1 MILLYAFS
9 NPWGTNISRRTFSDL
24 QKQINNFQNI
34 RYQTIFG
41 HPRTFFQK
49 YIPNDSYDLII
60 GLGDGG
66 DRLQKISIETI
77 ATNRYGHQP
86 IYEFSPFKLELSLP
100 TLDLVDS
107 SNFQI
112 SEFMGTYNCNFMAY
126 SIQNH
131 INQHKLST
139 QQLFFRLPKRATS
152 ALLAFQLANLLTANQ
167 IIK

>member
-1 MILLYAFS
+1 MLYEVI
-9 NPWGTNISRRTFSDL
+9 T
-24 QKQINNFQNI
+24 
-34 RYQTIFG
+34 
-41 HPRTFFQK
+41 QK

-112 SEFMGTYNCNFMAY
+112 SEFMGTVITSY
-126 SIQNH
+126 SIH
-131 INQHKLST
+131 YTKLYEAVA
-139 QQLFFRLPKRATS
+139 PAVHKRAVQKMIGTW
-152 ALLAFQLANLLTANQ
+152 LPL
-167 IIK
+167 